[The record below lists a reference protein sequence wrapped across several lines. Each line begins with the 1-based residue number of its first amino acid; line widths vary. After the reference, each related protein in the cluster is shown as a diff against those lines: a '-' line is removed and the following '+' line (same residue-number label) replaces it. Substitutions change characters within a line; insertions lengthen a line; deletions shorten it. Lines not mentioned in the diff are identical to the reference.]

1 MPIKTNRDIRS
12 SLDVA
17 RKQKV
22 SSLTSH
28 IEESIKSELEA
39 EYGQILTEEERFEIM
54 VKEKERKEKQDAAL
68 RMSRMKMLKVKAK
81 AEEAQ
86 RARDE
91 LHQGNISDFSLEAE
105 KSKTPE
111 PEISENELSEP
122 KFNKINIGY

>member
-1 MPIKTNRDIRS
+1 MPIKTYRDIKS

-39 EYGQILTEEERFEIM
+39 TYGQILTEEERFEIM
-54 VKEKERKEKQDAAL
+54 AKEKERKEKQDAAL
-68 RMSRMKMLKVKAK
+68 RKSRMKMLKVKAK
-81 AEEAQ
+81 AKEAQ

-91 LHQGNISDFSLEAE
+91 LHKGNTAGFPIEKKKSNTEKPEVLENE
-105 KSKTPE
+105 SPE
-111 PEISENELSEP
+111 PQ
-122 KFNKINIGY
+122 FNKINIGY